1 MKKAVC
7 VSSVPAILSPYD
19 QEIQIGQVIE
29 YKKEIFRNGEHH
41 YVLADKNQV
50 PSIFFD
56 PLPQAK

>member
-50 PSIFFD
+50 PTIFFD
-56 PLPQAK
+56 SLPQTK